1 MAITI
6 PHSFVNGTIAEAS
19 EVNANFD
26 SIENYVNGLSDGT
39 NIDASAI
46 IAAKIATGAVTT
58 TKIADGSVTYAKL
71 DSAGV
76 PSELGQH
83 DQIVL
88 GNQIFG

>member
-6 PHSFVNGTIAEAS
+6 PHSFTNGTIAEAS

-26 SIENYVNGLSDGT
+26 AVENYVNGLSDGT
-39 NIDASAI
+39 NIDSSAI
-46 IAAKIATGAVTT
+46 IAAKLASNAVTT

-71 DSAGV
+71 DSTDV
-76 PSELGQH
+76 LPSLNSN

-88 GNQIFG
+88 GGQIFG